1 MFSKIKNG
9 RKFWTVLAL
18 ALVMGLILSG
28 CGDSSGSAD
37 SSGEEEADEG
47 EITFESLSV
56 VDNDYCSIEIT
67 GINEKNYTLDVELT
81 NKTSDTTYMFAVYS
95 ASINGVEVETS
106 LAETVSAGNSSIDEI
121 EYYDDD
127 LEEAGID
134 VYTDIEL
141 SFHVYNNDDW
151 EEDDVADVTVH
162 VYPYGEENATVYERE
177 TLETDNV
184 IIDNDYVTV
193 IVTGYGESDIW
204 GYAMYL
210 YLVNKTDTTVMFSID
225 EAAVNG
231 YMCDPFWAN
240 EVPAGKS
247 SFSSVYWYDSD
258 LEELGIT
265 DYSEIE
271 TLEFLFTAYDSD
283 NFDTEDYV
291 SETIT
296 LNPEM
301 SE

>member
-9 RKFWTVLAL
+9 RKFWAVLAL

-28 CGDSSGSAD
+28 CGDSSGGAD